1 MPAQPKRALGTSS
14 TANRGFDDEIESP
27 HGSRTD
33 PTPEQRALVNDRD
46 QDGAGERTALLGS
59 TTSRDYRT
67 EAARDRAL
75 LAESGHPERQPRPWS
90 LRIDAAL
97 TGALLLANGYFF
109 TMSLASVDG
118 TFISN
123 TALPVHRGSVGI
135 PVWVSFLS
143 CTMNTATLLSFVYPH
158 ESPMLSFYTAVT
170 TAIFALVAL
179 IISVSV
185 TQLRVVEGPL
195 TFVVLAL
202 AIVTALQSA
211 FTASLTDRYA
221 PLLDPPEELDPDYAP
236 DTGFWASLKRVTR
249 ATVGFLGIS
258 LPLAAAH
265 VAVLCAFIMLAI
277 GLVIRSVD
285 ASVEQPGQRWKVD
298 SWLWQRKYFPELAH
312 GLFQPRGREYRVHLA
327 CRGLG
332 LDDPPFTVAAD
343 GTSATVNSSS
353 FVSTTGRP
361 TVRRTLLVE
370 SEQGVP
376 AALDAEWL
384 LRMMKDGELN
394 SGDIETRVCYFDR
407 PGYGWSDASPSSSAP
422 HIVSALSQ
430 ALSVSGEMAR
440 LQPPPS
446 LAENDNADSSTVPS
460 PLARS
465 GFVLV
470 SRGHG
475 TSITALFASLHPR
488 LIHSALYLA
497 PISPSTHWNA
507 PARSRLRAVPRFFT
521 QIVPALYTDLS
532 VQRIWWTLRGV
543 SRKRRV
549 MARAGERVNGL
560 IERAYVEET
569 YERERGREG
578 DGAKAWDRRKGRYP
592 VRPTF
597 VLGESREGDGGR
609 KFVDEVVGE
618 GLIKWRR
625 EWKGK
630 RGTCEGDE
638 EETCRQAVRDL
649 LALD

>member
-33 PTPEQRALVNDRD
+33 PTPEQRALVNERD
-46 QDGAGERTALLGS
+46 VDGAGERTALLGS

-143 CTMNTATLLSFVYPH
+143 CTMNTCVPLLSLILSQCVHRASRRADSRAEPHPPPRSATLLSFVYPH
-158 ESPMLSFYTAVT
+158 ESPMLSFYTAIT

-202 AIVTALQSA
+202 AIATALQSA

-298 SWLWQRKYFPELAH
+298 SWLWQRKYFPYVL
-312 GLFQPRGREYRVHLA
+312 P
-327 CRGLG
+327 
-332 LDDPPFTVAAD
+332 
-343 GTSATVNSSS
+343 
-353 FVSTTGRP
+353 
-361 TVRRTLLVE
+361 LL
-370 SEQGVP
+370 S
-376 AALDAEWL
+376 
-384 LRMMKDGELN
+384 
-394 SGDIETRVCYFDR
+394 
-407 PGYGWSDASPSSSAP
+407 
-422 HIVSALSQ
+422 LS
-430 ALSVSGEMAR
+430 LS
-440 LQPPPS
+440 
-446 LAENDNADSSTVPS
+446 
-460 PLARS
+460 
-465 GFVLV
+465 
-470 SRGHG
+470 
-475 TSITALFASLHPR
+475 LFASSPLSPT
-488 LIHSALYLA
+488 ALELEA
-497 PISPSTHWNA
+497 DPTSSTC
-507 PARSRLRAVPRFFT
+507 S
-521 QIVPALYTDLS
+521 Q
-532 VQRIWWTLRGV
+532 
-543 SRKRRV
+543 
-549 MARAGERVNGL
+549 
-560 IERAYVEET
+560 
-569 YERERGREG
+569 
-578 DGAKAWDRRKGRYP
+578 
-592 VRPTF
+592 
-597 VLGESREGDGGR
+597 
-609 KFVDEVVGE
+609 
-618 GLIKWRR
+618 
-625 EWKGK
+625 
-630 RGTCEGDE
+630 
-638 EETCRQAVRDL
+638 
-649 LALD
+649 